1 MAGHLSSARV
11 AGAGHSNDEAVVVD
25 GHHLQSRG
33 IVSFMEGVELT
44 LCLIAEELE
53 IRVSHVAG
61 WAGWINTRETVVEAK
76 WEAYVGNAATG
87 LFA

>member
-1 MAGHLSSARV
+1 M
-11 AGAGHSNDEAVVVD
+11 D
-25 GHHLQSRG
+25 GYHLQCREFASL
-33 IVSFMEGVELT
+33 MEGVELA

-87 LFA
+87 PFA